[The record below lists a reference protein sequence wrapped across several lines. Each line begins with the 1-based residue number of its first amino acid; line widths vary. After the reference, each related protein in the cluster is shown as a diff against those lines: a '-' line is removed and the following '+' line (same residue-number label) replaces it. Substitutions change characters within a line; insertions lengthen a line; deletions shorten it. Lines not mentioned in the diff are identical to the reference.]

1 MSTNAPLVPPGS
13 EIRAQLLRAQR
24 SEITEYHIYTRL
36 SRRVRDAH
44 NSETLAQIGLDEK
57 RHYEFWKSFTGTEVK
72 PSRFKMTFFTLV
84 SRFLGLTFGLKLM
97 ERGEEQAQINY
108 DLIADTIPGAKEVEA
123 DEDRH
128 EHELLAI
135 LKEERLEYV
144 GSIVLGLNDALVE
157 LTGALAGLTFAL
169 QNARLIALAG
179 LIIGIAASFSM
190 AGSEYLATKSK
201 GEPRRAL
208 KASLYTGVA
217 YIVTVTLLVTPYLVL
232 ANYFVSLGIT
242 LAIAVLIILFFN
254 YYVSVAQDLD
264 FKSRFFEMAGL
275 SLGIAAFSFGV
286 GYLVRIFLG
295 VEV

>member
-1 MSTNAPLVPPGS
+1 MSIPLDS
-13 EIRAQLLRAQR
+13 ATRAQLLTAQKN
-24 SEITEYHIYTRL
+24 EITEYHIYTHL
-36 SRRVRDAH
+36 AKRVRDSH
-44 NSETLAQIGLDEK
+44 NAQTLRKIGEDEK
-57 RHYEFWKSFTGTEVK
+57 DHYEFWRNHTGTEVK
-72 PSRFKMTFFTLV
+72 PSRWKMILYTSV
-84 SRFLGLTFGLKLM
+84 SRLLGLTFGLKLM
-97 ERGEEQAQINY
+97 ERGEEAAQINY
-108 DLIADTIPGAKEVEA
+108 DLIAAKIPEAKAIES

-128 EHELLAI
+128 EHELIAM

-169 QNARLIALAG
+169 QDAKLIALAG
-179 LIIGIAASFSM
+179 LITGIAASFSM
-190 AGSEYLATKSK
+190 AGSEYLSTKTE
-201 GEPRRAL
+201 GEAGRAF
-208 KASLYTGVA
+208 KAALYTGAA
-217 YIVTVTLLVTPYLVL
+217 YIITVFLLVLPFLVL

-242 LAIAVLIILFFN
+242 MATAVLIILLFN

-286 GYLVRIFLG
+286 GYLVRIVLG